1 MTVATSLIPGL
12 DDIVKRGDPRRR
24 GEIARAISELFFQ
37 DSANLRPELI
47 DLFDNLLIDLVP
59 HAELASR
66 VDLAE
71 RFSHLN
77 NAPPHLVNQLAR
89 ENEIMVAG
97 PVLRRS
103 PVLDDAALVEIAR
116 LKGQGHLL
124 AMTERPALSPVITDV
139 LVERGDRDVV
149 RRAAGN
155 AGAVFSPGSYSELIK
170 RAAQDGVLTLKIGQR
185 RDLSGENLKQ
195 LLDGTLDVI
204 RRRLSSVVN
213 PARQVE
219 IKRAMVAIEEAALP
233 PGPRRDFSAAQRTVL
248 ALHREGHLGE
258 SALLGFAKAN
268 KYEESIASLSAMS
281 GVRLSVLDRLI
292 AGDRYDPIL
301 ILGRVLNLG
310 WPTVRAL
317 ILLWYGPPPHAGRCR
332 YRGRT
337 RQLHAPD
344 ADDRRARRQFLAQ
357 PADDLESSESQIRRL
372 PSFARGLSA
381 VARHGVA
388 RPLLSEVV
396 GALGKPDEILR
407 TRKMRQ
413 RPGAVIVDV
422 ADEAEFAVRLQHAR
436 HRGDGPVLDEAPF
449 PVPPLRP
456 GIGMD
461 QVDPRQRCLG
471 QPGQQLG
478 GIACEQTD
486 VADVGGLDLREDLG
500 HAVDIGL
507 AADEAC
513 RGEALCLGR
522 QMLAAAEADL
532 EPHVFGR
539 RAKDLACIRRR
550 LTVDVERQM
559 RQQLTNQLGLVLPE
573 LVTLAAPEE
582 RALAVIAI
590 GV

>member
-77 NAPPHLVNQLAR
+77 NAPPHLVNQLAH

-103 PVLDDAALVEIAR
+103 PVLGDAALVEIAR

-124 AMTERPALSPVITDV
+124 AMTERPALSTEITDV

-155 AGAVFSPGSYSELIK
+155 AGAAFSPGSYSELIK

-185 RDLSGENLKQ
+185 TDLSGENLKQ

-219 IKRAMVAIEEAALP
+219 IKRAMAAIEEAALP
-233 PGPRRDFSAAQRTVL
+233 PGPRRDFSGAQRTVL
-248 ALHREGHLGE
+248 TLQREGHLGE

-281 GVRLSVLDRLI
+281 GVRLSVLDRLVS
-292 AGDRYDPIL
+292 GDRCDPLL
-301 ILGRVLNLG
+301 IVGRVLNLG

-317 ILLWYGPPPHAGRCR
+317 ILLWYGPH
-332 YRGRT
+332 RT
-337 RQLHAPD
+337 PAD
-344 ADDRRARRQFLAQ
+344 ADIETARVNFTRLMPTTAERVVNFWRNRQT
-357 PADDLESSESQIRRL
+357 I
-372 PSFARGLSA
+372 
-381 VARHGVA
+381 
-388 RPLLSEVV
+388 
-396 GALGKPDEILR
+396 
-407 TRKMRQ
+407 
-413 RPGAVIVDV
+413 
-422 ADEAEFAVRLQHAR
+422 
-436 HRGDGPVLDEAPF
+436 
-449 PVPPLRP
+449 
-456 GIGMD
+456 
-461 QVDPRQRCLG
+461 
-471 QPGQQLG
+471 
-478 GIACEQTD
+478 
-486 VADVGGLDLREDLG
+486 
-500 HAVDIGL
+500 
-507 AADEAC
+507 
-513 RGEALCLGR
+513 
-522 QMLAAAEADL
+522 
-532 EPHVFGR
+532 
-539 RAKDLACIRRR
+539 
-550 LTVDVERQM
+550 
-559 RQQLTNQLGLVLPE
+559 
-573 LVTLAAPEE
+573 
-582 RALAVIAI
+582 
-590 GV
+590 

>member
-37 DSANLRPELI
+37 DSAKLRPELI

-71 RFSHLN
+71 RFSRLN

-89 ENEIMVAG
+89 ENEIMVAA

-116 LKGQGHLL
+116 LKSQGHLL
-124 AMTERPALSPVITDV
+124 AMTERPTLSPLVTDV

-185 RDLSGENLKQ
+185 NDLSGENLKQ

-213 PARQVE
+213 AARQVE
-219 IKRAMVAIEEAALP
+219 IKRAMAAIEEAALP

-248 ALHREGHLGE
+248 ALHRGGHLGE

-281 GVRLSVLDRLI
+281 GVRLSVLDRLV
-292 AGDRYDPIL
+292 AGDRYDPVL

-317 ILLWYGPPPHAGRCR
+317 ILLWYGPH
-332 YRGRT
+332 RT
-337 RQLHAPD
+337 PAD
-344 ADDRRARRQFLAQ
+344 ADIEAARANFTRLMPTTAERVANFWRNRQT
-357 PADDLESSESQIRRL
+357 I
-372 PSFARGLSA
+372 
-381 VARHGVA
+381 
-388 RPLLSEVV
+388 
-396 GALGKPDEILR
+396 
-407 TRKMRQ
+407 
-413 RPGAVIVDV
+413 
-422 ADEAEFAVRLQHAR
+422 
-436 HRGDGPVLDEAPF
+436 
-449 PVPPLRP
+449 
-456 GIGMD
+456 
-461 QVDPRQRCLG
+461 
-471 QPGQQLG
+471 
-478 GIACEQTD
+478 
-486 VADVGGLDLREDLG
+486 
-500 HAVDIGL
+500 
-507 AADEAC
+507 
-513 RGEALCLGR
+513 
-522 QMLAAAEADL
+522 
-532 EPHVFGR
+532 
-539 RAKDLACIRRR
+539 
-550 LTVDVERQM
+550 
-559 RQQLTNQLGLVLPE
+559 
-573 LVTLAAPEE
+573 
-582 RALAVIAI
+582 
-590 GV
+590 

>member
-71 RFSHLN
+71 RFSRLN

-124 AMTERPALSPVITDV
+124 AMTERPALSAEITDV

-170 RAAQDGVLTLKIGQR
+170 RATQDGVLTLRIGQR
-185 RDLSGENLKQ
+185 NDLSGENLKQ

-204 RRRLSSVVN
+204 RRRLSSVVS

-219 IKRAMVAIEEAALP
+219 IKRAMAAIEEAALP
-233 PGPRRDFSAAQRTVL
+233 PGPRRDFSAAERTVL
-248 ALHREGHLGE
+248 TLHREGHLGE

-268 KYEESIASLSAMS
+268 KYEESIAALSAMS
-281 GVRLSVLDRLI
+281 GVRLPVLDRLI

-301 ILGRVLNLG
+301 ILGRALNLG

-317 ILLWYGPPPHAGRCR
+317 ILLWYGPH
-332 YRGRT
+332 RT
-337 RQLHAPD
+337 PAD
-344 ADDRRARRQFLAQ
+344 ADIETARVNFT
-357 PADDLESSESQIRRL
+357 RL
-372 PSFARGLSA
+372 MPTTVER
-381 VARHGVA
+381 
-388 RPLLSEVV
+388 VV
-396 GALGKPDEILR
+396 N
-407 TRKMRQ
+407 
-413 RPGAVIVDV
+413 
-422 ADEAEFAVRLQHAR
+422 FWR
-436 HRGDGPVLDEAPF
+436 HR
-449 PVPPLRP
+449 
-456 GIGMD
+456 
-461 QVDPRQRCLG
+461 
-471 QPGQQLG
+471 
-478 GIACEQTD
+478 QT
-486 VADVGGLDLREDLG
+486 
-500 HAVDIGL
+500 I
-507 AADEAC
+507 
-513 RGEALCLGR
+513 
-522 QMLAAAEADL
+522 
-532 EPHVFGR
+532 
-539 RAKDLACIRRR
+539 
-550 LTVDVERQM
+550 
-559 RQQLTNQLGLVLPE
+559 
-573 LVTLAAPEE
+573 
-582 RALAVIAI
+582 
-590 GV
+590 